1 MRKGP
6 KQLNSRRK
14 LKARTT
20 APALVVP
27 RAIQNLIVVS
37 DLHAGCRMGLVSDGG
52 AILHDGGRYLP
63 SKLQQVVWNWWTEF
77 WEEWVPQATHHE
89 PYCVIVNGDVVDGV
103 HHHSTT
109 QISHDL
115 EDQAEI
121 AYSILS
127 PIVAKCDGRL
137 YMVKG
142 TPAHTGQSGIEEE
155 RLAKRLQAVPGK
167 DGQRAR
173 YELWK
178 KVGDDGLVHFNHHIG
193 TTSSSAHETSA
204 INAEL
209 ASAFV
214 EAGRWGAEPPDI
226 ICRSHRHR
234 CAEVRIPSKKGYAI
248 AFVTAAWQ
256 LKTPFLFKVAGGRMT
271 TPQIGG
277 HLIRVAH
284 GELFTRHWVR
294 DIGRTPAE

>member
-1 MRKGP
+1 
-6 KQLNSRRK
+6 
-14 LKARTT
+14 
-20 APALVVP
+20 
-27 RAIQNLIVVS
+27 
-37 DLHAGCRMGLVSDGG
+37 MGLLPKSGIQLQDGG
-52 AILHDGGRYLP
+52 SYLP
-63 SKLQQVVWNWWTEF
+63 STLQSKVYSWWETF
-77 WEEWVPQATHHE
+77 WEEWVPEATHHE
-89 PYCVIVNGDVVDGV
+89 PYSVVVNGDLIDGV
-103 HHHSTT
+103 HHNSTT
-109 QISHDL
+109 QISHNL
-115 EDQAEI
+115 EDQNE
-121 AYSILS
+121 
-127 PIVAKCDGRL
+127 VACSLLEPVRDKCDGRI
-137 YMVKG
+137 YIVKG

-155 RLAKRLQAVPGK
+155 RIAKRLDAIPGP

-178 KVGDDGLVHFNHHIG
+178 MVGDGLVHFNHHIG

-214 EAGRWGAEPPDI
+214 EAGRWGERPPDI
-226 ICRSHRHR
+226 IVRSHRHR
-234 CAEVRIPSKKGYAI
+234 CAEVRIPSKRGYAI

-284 GELFTRHWVR
+284 GELFTRHWVQ
-294 DIGRTPAE
+294 DIVRTPAE